1 MVANRVI
8 RASLIYL
15 AALCAS
21 SCQSEAT
28 VSSADSRVIIPLDHL
43 PALSG
48 DYFQLDSQEI
58 GRAFHIYVGLP
69 EGYEANSNVRYPA
82 VYVLDGDSLF
92 PILTANHL
100 FLNYDENLPRAIV
113 VGIAYGSFE
122 PEINMREFDFSA
134 PAPDA
139 GPNQGGAPAFH
150 QFLKSELIPE
160 VESRYSVDPSRRVL
174 FGQSRGGYMVL
185 YSAFTDPDLFWG
197 RIASNPTFD
206 PGRERYFSSAEPAV
220 RDDLGLVVTSGSRDY
235 QELRESALQWFDA
248 WKGRHNAPW
257 TVRTAT
263 IEGGTHA
270 ANSPDSYRVGMLW
283 LFNRGQT
290 DR

>member
-1 MVANRVI
+1 
-8 RASLIYL
+8 
-15 AALCAS
+15 
-21 SCQSEAT
+21 
-28 VSSADSRVIIPLDHL
+28 L

-92 PILTANHL
+92 PILAANHL

-113 VGIAYGSFE
+113 VGIAYGSFD
-122 PEINMREFDFSA
+122 PEINMRDFDFSA

-160 VESRYSVDPSRRVL
+160 VESRYSIDPSRRVL

-197 RIASNPTFD
+197 RIASNPTFVPD
-206 PGRERYFSSAEPAV
+206 E
-220 RDDLGLVVTSGSRDY
+220 SGISHR
-235 QELRESALQWFDA
+235 QSPPFE
-248 WKGRHNAPW
+248 
-257 TVRTAT
+257 T
-263 IEGGTHA
+263 I
-270 ANSPDSYRVGMLW
+270 SVW
-283 LFNRGQT
+283 W
-290 DR
+290 